1 MRGGASPGHPRT
13 RSLVA
18 VGDIAQCPG
27 NAAITAALVD
37 GLPGTIAALGD
48 TVYENGTPEEYA
60 TCYEPTWGR
69 HKARTRPAVGNHEYR
84 TPGASGYFSYFGAA
98 AGEPGK
104 GYYSYTLGAWHVVA
118 LNTNCAEIG
127 GCEPGSAQER
137 WLRADLAAHPAR
149 CTVAYMHHP
158 AFSSGNTH
166 GGSPSVRPLLRA
178 LQDEGVELILS
189 GHDHDYERFAPQTV
203 EGAANPAGVRQFVV
217 GTGGASLREFAP
229 QPAAQQR
236 GADRGRLRRAVPEAA
251 RDRIRL
257 AVRAA
262 ARQFRGRCGHRRL
275 PLSAARWS
283 GRLHREHPPA
293 TRQPHLRRSPRH
305 QGDSHMPEAV
315 IVDAVRTPIGR
326 AFKGQLAG
334 LRPDDTGAF
343 VVDSLLERNPEVSP
357 ESVEELIAGCGLP
370 QGLQAFNIGRIM
382 VLLSERLPDSVNG
395 VTVSRYCASSL
406 ESIREAANA
415 IRAGEGDT
423 YIAAGVEWVS
433 RYNERQE
440 AAGVADQ
447 NEKLQG
453 NNGQPNAYIA
463 MGLTAENVADKW
475 EVSRADMDKY
485 AQRSQELAVASQES
499 GFFDREIVP
508 VTLPDGTMV
517 AKDEGPRAS
526 STLEKLAE
534 LKPAFRE
541 DGKVTAGNSCPLN
554 DGAAAVLLMS
564 DARAKELG
572 LTPRARIVASA
583 TAALEPELMGVAPI
597 GAIKKVLDRA
607 GMKIDDVDVVELN
620 EAFAAQV
627 IPIMSECDIPLE
639 KLNPHGGAIALGHPF
654 GMTGA
659 RIMTTLLNGLET
671 DDKTIGLETMCVAG
685 GQGHAMIV
693 ERLN

>member
-1 MRGGASPGHPRT
+1 
-13 RSLVA
+13 
-18 VGDIAQCPG
+18 
-27 NAAITAALVD
+27 
-37 GLPGTIAALGD
+37 
-48 TVYENGTPEEYA
+48 
-60 TCYEPTWGR
+60 
-69 HKARTRPAVGNHEYR
+69 
-84 TPGASGYFSYFGAA
+84 
-98 AGEPGK
+98 
-104 GYYSYTLGAWHVVA
+104 
-118 LNTNCAEIG
+118 
-127 GCEPGSAQER
+127 
-137 WLRADLAAHPAR
+137 
-149 CTVAYMHHP
+149 
-158 AFSSGNTH
+158 
-166 GGSPSVRPLLRA
+166 
-178 LQDEGVELILS
+178 
-189 GHDHDYERFAPQTV
+189 
-203 EGAANPAGVRQFVV
+203 
-217 GTGGASLREFAP
+217 
-229 QPAAQQR
+229 
-236 GADRGRLRRAVPEAA
+236 
-251 RDRIRL
+251 
-257 AVRAA
+257 
-262 ARQFRGRCGHRRL
+262 
-275 PLSAARWS
+275 
-283 GRLHREHPPA
+283 
-293 TRQPHLRRSPRH
+293 
-305 QGDSHMPEAV
+305 MPEAV

-343 VVDSLLERNPEVSP
+343 VIDQLLERNPAVNP
-357 ESVEELIAGCGLP
+357 ESVEEVIAGCGLP
-370 QGLQAFNIGRIM
+370 QGLQAFNVGRIM
-382 VLLSERLPDSVNG
+382 VLLSEQLPDTVNG

-406 ESIREAANA
+406 EAIREAANA
-415 IRAGEGDT
+415 VRAGEGDT

-440 AAGVADQ
+440 AEGVADQ

-508 VTLPDGTMV
+508 VTLPDGTV
-517 AKDEGPRAS
+517 VGKDEGPRAS

-554 DGAAAVLLMS
+554 DGAAAVLIMS
-564 DARAKELG
+564 EARAKELG
-572 LTPRARIVASA
+572 LQPRARIVAAA
-583 TAALEPELMGVAPI
+583 TAALEPEIMGVAPI

-627 IPIMSECDIPLE
+627 IPIMSECNIPLE
-639 KLNPHGGAIALGHPF
+639 KMNPHGGAIALGHPF

-659 RIMTTLLNGLET
+659 RIMTTLLNDLES

-685 GQGHAMIV
+685 GQGQAMIV